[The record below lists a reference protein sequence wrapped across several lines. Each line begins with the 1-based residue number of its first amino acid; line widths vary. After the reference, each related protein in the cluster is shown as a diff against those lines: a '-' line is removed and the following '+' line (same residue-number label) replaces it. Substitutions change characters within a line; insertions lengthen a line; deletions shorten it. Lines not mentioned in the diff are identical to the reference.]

1 MILRFPPRNAGA
13 SLKHHPASTPGAV
26 LKRRGV
32 EGLTNGSEG
41 LAYRPMGE
49 TSATSLGA
57 AFGALTGHRPFRW
70 QSRLF
75 DLLLVGQPPA
85 AVDVPTGLGKTS
97 VMALWLIALARGA
110 DLPRR
115 LIYVV
120 DRRAVVDQATR
131 FAADLCDNLPSELTT
146 ALAVD
151 DAGLAVSTL
160 RGGKA
165 DNRAWLDDPSKPAI
179 VVGTVDMVGS
189 RLLFEG
195 YGVSRGM
202 RPYQAGFVGADT
214 LIVLDE
220 AHLCPPFEALL
231 RDVEERRDSTFG
243 PVGRHADPCAVTPP
257 VRVMSLSA
265 TGRPALDTS
274 RTTFGLDS
282 ADREEDVVR
291 QRLTATKRLGLCLLD
306 DPKDLRGKMV
316 ERAIELGFGAVP
328 RRVVVYCD
336 QRRDAVEVKKL
347 IDRQIRTKMKESP
360 DVPLAES
367 ELLVGARRVRERERV
382 EAWLDK
388 VGLLGSAEAPPDAPT
403 FLVATS
409 AGEVGIDM
417 DADHMVC
424 DLVAFE
430 RMVQRLGRVNR
441 RGRRSAL
448 VEVIYVRP
456 QVRPDA
462 KGKAKADQE
471 RALVEHEARVRVL
484 RALEKDAEGRYDASP
499 EALVELKTRLPDL
512 VDGAT
517 TPPPLHPPLTRP
529 HLEAWAMT
537 SLIEHEGR
545 TEVEPWLRGWEKEDE
560 PQVEVVW
567 RAHLPHLRVGDDVT
581 VPPSMVAEFFQA
593 APIHATEKL
602 ETSRSHVTDWLFKR
616 IRALKQAADG
626 LDSNDIVAVVINR
639 SGVLVASRLFGELVA
654 LGEQPKRNREKQAW
668 ERQLA
673 GATLV
678 VDARFGGLDDDGML
692 CEKRGAPAVADA
704 DDDWLASGD
713 ADGTP
718 PIEFRVVRAE
728 TDGQEESNDT
738 DGEWLLNRTFEIEQ
752 NDAGGGE
759 RLEVYK
765 WAVEPTDEDSRS
777 IQARPQGLREHAEQ
791 VAAKARQIAARL
803 HLPTAEVDGLERA
816 ARLHDDGKAALRWQE
831 AMNAPRCGRPYAKT
845 KGGGNWRRLEGY
857 RHEFG
862 SLLKAEKLLKAES
875 PDTQDLILHLIAAH
889 HGYARPVIP
898 TAGCDEAPPT
908 LLAASAREAALR
920 YARLQ
925 RRYGVW
931 GLAWREAI
939 LRAADQSASRESAGA
954 KRGDNG

>member
-1 MILRFPPRNAGA
+1 MSTSILA
-13 SLKHHPASTPGAV
+13 SQMPNSTSFD
-26 LKRRGV
+26 
-32 EGLTNGSEG
+32 T
-41 LAYRPMGE
+41 
-49 TSATSLGA
+49 
-57 AFGALTGHRPFRW
+57 AFKTLTGHRPFRW

-75 DLLLVGQPPA
+75 ALLLAGQPPA

-97 VMALWLIALARGA
+97 VMALWLIALARGG

-131 FAADLCDNLPSELTT
+131 TATELRNNLPPELAEELT
-146 ALAVD
+146 VGG
-151 DAGLAVSTL
+151 AGLPVSTL

-214 LIVLDE
+214 LFVLDE

-243 PVGRHADPCAVTPP
+243 PVGRHADPDAATPP
-257 VRVMSLSA
+257 VRLMSLSA
-265 TGRPALDTS
+265 TGRPALGVS
-274 RTTFGLDS
+274 RTTFRLGS
-282 ADREEDVVR
+282 ADREEEEVR
-291 QRLTATKRLGLCLLD
+291 QRLNATKRLGLHQLD
-306 DPKDLRGKMV
+306 DPKELRGEMA
-316 ERAIELGFGAVP
+316 ERAVKIGFGTVP
-328 RRVVVYCD
+328 RRIVVYCD
-336 QRRDAVEVKKL
+336 RRKDAVEVKKL
-347 IDRQIRTKMKESP
+347 IDREITARAKESP
-360 DVPLAES
+360 NVTKAES
-367 ELLVGARRVRERERV
+367 ELLVGARRVRERERI
-382 EAWLDK
+382 EAWLGS
-388 VGLLGSAEAPPDAPT
+388 VGLLGSAEARLVAPV

-441 RGRRSAL
+441 RGGADRSAL
-448 VEVIYVRP
+448 VDVVYARP
-456 QVRPDA
+456 QVKENA
-462 KGKAKADQE
+462 KGETKAKQE
-471 RALVEHEARVRVL
+471 SALAQHEARERVL
-484 RALEKDAEGRYDASP
+484 RALDQDAGGRYDASP
-499 EALVELKTRLPDL
+499 EALGALKARFSDL

-537 SLIEHEGR
+537 SLTEHEGR
-545 TEVEPWLRGWEKEDE
+545 TEVEPWLRGWEKDEE
-560 PQVEVVW
+560 PQVQVVW
-567 RAHLPHLRVGDDVT
+567 RAHLPHVRIGDDVT
-581 VPPSMVAEFFQA
+581 VPSSMVAEFFQA

-602 ETSRSHVTDWLFKR
+602 ETARSHLLDWLFKR
-616 IRALKQAADG
+616 TKILKRGADG
-626 LDSNDIVAVVINR
+626 WGNDWGVAAIVINH
-639 SGVLVASRLFGELVA
+639 SGALVASKSLDDLLA
-654 LGEQPKRNREKQAW
+654 LGERPRQDREKQEW

-673 GATLV
+673 GATLI
-678 VDARFGGLDDDGML
+678 VDARLGGLDDDGML
-692 CEKRGAPAVADA
+692 DEKCERPPAVADGNG
-704 DDDWLASGD
+704 DWLASDD
-713 ADGTP
+713 ADDAP
-718 PIEFRVVRAE
+718 PIKFRVRAIANGE
-728 TDGQEESNDT
+728 DESNDT
-738 DGEWLLNRTFEIEQ
+738 ASDGDWLLNRTFEIEE
-752 NDAGGGE
+752 NDAGATE
-759 RLEVYK
+759 CLEVYK
-765 WAVEPTDEDSRS
+765 WAVDPTDEDSRS
-777 IQARPQGLREHAEQ
+777 VQPRPQALREHAEQ
-791 VAAKARQIAARL
+791 VAARARQLAERL
-803 HLPTAEVDGLERA
+803 HLPAAEVDALERA
-816 ARLHDDGKAALRWQE
+816 ARFHDDGKAALRWQE

-845 KGGGNWRRLEGY
+845 RGGGNRRRLEGY

-862 SLLKAEKLLKAES
+862 SLLKAEGADLP
-875 PDTQDLILHLIAAH
+875 PDTRDLILHLIAAH
-889 HGYARPVIP
+889 HGYARPVIA

-908 LLAASAREAALR
+908 LLATSARDAALR

-939 LRAADQSASRESAGA
+939 LRAADQSASREWAEA
-954 KRGDNG
+954 KRGSNDG

>member
-1 MILRFPPRNAGA
+1 MPN
-13 SLKHHPASTPGAV
+13 STF
-26 LKRRGV
+26 LNTDFK
-32 EGLTNGSEG
+32 
-41 LAYRPMGE
+41 
-49 TSATSLGA
+49 
-57 AFGALTGHRPFRW
+57 ALTGHRPFRW

-75 DLLLVGQPPA
+75 DHLMDGQPPE

-131 FAADLCDNLPSELTT
+131 FAADLCENLPSDLAEK
-146 ALAVD
+146 LAVA
-151 DAGLAVSTL
+151 DAGLPVSTL

-165 DNRAWLDDPSKPAI
+165 DNRDWLDDPSKPAI
-179 VVGTVDMVGS
+179 VVGTIDMVGS

-202 RPYQAGFVGADT
+202 RPYQAGFVGADA
-214 LIVLDE
+214 LFVLDE

-231 RDVEERRDSTFG
+231 REVENHRDGTFG
-243 PVGRHADPCAVTPP
+243 PVRRHAAPDAITPP
-257 VRVMSLSA
+257 VRLMSLSA
-265 TGRPALDTS
+265 TGRSAPAGG
-274 RTTFGLDS
+274 RTIFRLSSD
-282 ADREEDVVR
+282 DREEELVQ
-291 QRLTATKRLGLCLLD
+291 QRLNAAKRLGLHLLD
-306 DPKDLRGKMV
+306 DPKKLREELA
-316 ERAIELGFGAVP
+316 ERAIALGFGTVP

-336 QRRDAVEVKKL
+336 QRRVALEVKKL
-347 IDRQIRTKMKESP
+347 IDREIKARAKKPP
-360 DVPLAES
+360 DVPAAKS

-382 EAWLDK
+382 EDWLDD
-388 VGLLGSAEAPPDAPT
+388 VGLLGSAEAPPPASPV

-441 RGRRSAL
+441 RGGADRTAL
-448 VEVIYVRP
+448 VDVVCAP
-456 QVRPDA
+456 PA
-462 KGKAKADQE
+462 KSAQEKALA
-471 RALVEHEARVRVL
+471 EHEARVGVL
-484 RALEKDAEGRYDASP
+484 RALVKGAEGRYDASP
-499 EALVELKTRLPDL
+499 EALGGLKSRSPDL
-512 VDGAT
+512 VASAT

-545 TEVEPWLRGWEKEDE
+545 TEVEPWLRGWEEDEE

-602 ETSRSHVTDWLFKR
+602 ETSRSHLLDWLFKR
-616 IRALKQAADG
+616 TKLLKQAVDG
-626 LDSNDIVAVVINR
+626 PRSEDIVATVLDH
-639 SGVLVASRLFGELVA
+639 SGALVASKTLGELAA
-654 LGEQPKRNREKQAW
+654 LVERPEQNREKRALEQRRRDW

-678 VDARFGGLDDDGML
+678 LDARVGGLDADGML
-692 CEKRGAPAVADA
+692 NERQDGVPVVADA
-704 DDDWLASGD
+704 ADDWAASADADAPPIRFRIVRASGSD
-713 ADGTP
+713 AG
-718 PIEFRVVRAE
+718 
-728 TDGQEESNDT
+728 SNDA
-738 DGEWLLNRTFEIEQ
+738 DGEWLLNRTFEVEHT
-752 NDAGGGE
+752 DAGDGE

-765 WAVEPTDEDSRS
+765 WAIEPTDEDSRS
-777 IQARPQGLREHAEQ
+777 IQTRPQALHEHAEQ
-791 VAAKARQIAARL
+791 VAAKARQIAERL
-803 HLPTAEVDGLERA
+803 RLPATEVDALEHA
-816 ARLHDDGKAALRWQE
+816 ARFHDDGKAAVRWQE

-845 KGGGNWRRLEGY
+845 RGGGNWRRLEGY

-862 SLLKAEKLLKAES
+862 SLLKAEKADLPA
-875 PDTQDLILHLIAAH
+875 DTRDLILHLIAAH
-889 HGYARPVIP
+889 HGHARPVIA

-908 LLAASAREAALR
+908 LLAASAREAGLR
-920 YARLQ
+920 FAYLQ

-939 LRAADQSASRESAGA
+939 LRAADQSASREWAKA
-954 KRGDNG
+954 KRGNSG

>member
-1 MILRFPPRNAGA
+1 MPLGYD
-13 SLKHHPASTPGAV
+13 S
-26 LKRRGV
+26 
-32 EGLTNGSEG
+32 
-41 LAYRPMGE
+41 
-49 TSATSLGA
+49 TSLDA
-57 AFGALTGHRPFRW
+57 AFRALTGHRPFRW

-75 DLLLVGQPPA
+75 DLLVAGQPPA
-85 AVDVPTGLGKTS
+85 AVDVPTGSGKTS
-97 VMALWLIALARGA
+97 VMALWLIALAQRA

-131 FAADLCDNLPSELTT
+131 FATDLCENIPSAMAVE
-146 ALAVD
+146 LAVD
-151 DAGLAVSTL
+151 DAGLPVSTL

-165 DNRAWLDDPSKPAI
+165 DDRAWLDDPSKPAI

-231 RDVEERRDSTFG
+231 REVEAHRDNTFG
-243 PVGRHADPCAVTPP
+243 PVGRHAAPDAVTPP
-257 VRVMSLSA
+257 VRLMSLSA
-265 TGRPALDTS
+265 TGRPALDS
-274 RTTFGLDS
+274 GRATFRLEWV
-282 ADREEDVVR
+282 DREEEVVR
-291 QRLTATKRLGLCLLD
+291 QRLNAVKRLGLHLLD
-306 DPKDLRGKMV
+306 DPKKLLGEMV
-316 ERAIELGFGAVP
+316 ERAIALGFGAVP

-336 QRRDAVEVKKL
+336 RRRDALEAKRL
-347 IDRQIRTKMKESP
+347 IDRQIAARAKKSP
-360 DVPLAES
+360 DLPRAES

-388 VGLLGSAEAPPDAPT
+388 VGLLGSAETPPDAPV

-441 RGRRSAL
+441 RGGASRSAI
-448 VEVIYVRP
+448 VDVVCEPPYVKP
-456 QVRPDA
+456 NA
-462 KGKAKADQE
+462 KGQAS
-471 RALVEHEARVRVL
+471 ALLKHEARVRVL
-484 RALEKDAEGRYDASP
+484 QALEQDAEGRYDASP
-499 EALVELKTRLPDL
+499 GALGALKSRFPDL

-537 SLIEHEGR
+537 SLTEHEGR
-545 TEVEPWLRGWEKEDE
+545 TEVEPWLRGWEKDEE
-560 PQVEVVW
+560 PQVEIVW
-567 RAHLPHLRVGDDVT
+567 RTHLPHLRAGDSVT
-581 VPPSMVAEFFQA
+581 VPSSMVAEFFQA

-602 ETSRSHVTDWLFKR
+602 ETSRSHLIDWLFKR
-616 IRALKQAADG
+616 TKVLKQGADG
-626 LDSNDIVAVVINR
+626 QRDWVIAAIVINR
-639 SGVLVASRLFGELVA
+639 SGAFVASKSLDELSA
-654 LGEQPKRNREKQAW
+654 LPRQGREKWEW

-678 VDARFGGLDDDGML
+678 VDARLGGLDDDGML
-692 CEKRGAPAVADA
+692 DEKHSEPPATADGNG
-704 DDDWLASGD
+704 DWLASD
-713 ADGTP
+713 NADGAP
-718 PIEFRVVRAE
+718 PIKFRIVRRAISNGE
-728 TDGQEESNDT
+728 DGSNDT
-738 DGEWLLNRTFEIEQ
+738 HSDWLLNRTFEIEE
-752 NDAGGGE
+752 NDAGAAE
-759 RLEVYK
+759 CLEVYK
-765 WAVEPTDEDSRS
+765 WANEATNEDSRS
-777 IQARPQGLREHAEQ
+777 VQLRPQALREHAEQ
-791 VAAKARQIAARL
+791 VAARARQIAERL
-803 HLPTAEVDGLERA
+803 HLPAAEVDALERA
-816 ARLHDDGKAALRWQE
+816 ARFHDDGKAALRWQE
-831 AMNAPRCGRPYAKT
+831 AMNAPRRGRPYAKT
-845 KGGGNWRRLEGY
+845 RGGGNWRRLEGY

-862 SLLKAEKLLKAES
+862 SLLKAEKADL
-875 PDTQDLILHLIAAH
+875 PPGTRDLILHLIAAH
-889 HGYARPVIP
+889 HGYARPVIA

-908 LLAASAREAALR
+908 LLAASARDAALR

-925 RRYGVW
+925 RSYGVW

-939 LRAADQSASRESAGA
+939 LRAADQSASREWARPPRTRVEA
-954 KRGDNG
+954 RRGGNGG